1 MARVL
6 LVDDDRAGL
15 AIRKLVLERSG
26 HQVAIASNV
35 EEAQA
40 LFREVQP
47 ETVVLD
53 LRVPELEDGLKL
65 IREFRAAAPNVRL
78 VALAGLSADLD
89 GRSEAG
95 MVDEIVAKPSPTR
108 RLLEAVEG
116 RSTAR

>member
-26 HQVAIASNV
+26 HQVAIASDA
-35 EEAQA
+35 EEAHA
-40 LFREVQP
+40 LFREIEP

-53 LRVPELEDGLKL
+53 LRVPELEDGLEL
-65 IREFRAAAPNVRL
+65 IREFRAAAPKVRL
-78 VALAGLSADLD
+78 VALAGWSADLD
-89 GRSEAG
+89 GRREAA

-108 RLLEAVEG
+108 RLLEAVDG
-116 RSTAR
+116 RSVGP